1 MADGEPILSAE
12 ADTSFKK
19 LKTVPLFSF
28 HLLVSTAISFTGIV
42 LAATSQDKDR
52 CKAYFIMVYM
62 RVAFW
67 FITFI
72 FDHLVKHHHDQLRMN
87 GYHDFHRAT
96 NVQKT
101 VPLYIVSAWSAV
113 FLGVQTLMH
122 ETYGEDFWI
131 KCIFVGFLSPVI
143 YVTGFSVVETFI
155 LGIVHTSY
163 ICRVTKFNN
172 AKPQPDALRG
182 RHSSGEG
189 LVGLTHSHADT
200 LELLEKQA
208 DLINYLKDHNM
219 RLSQKLMQLNSQV
232 RTVTLPP
239 QI

>member
-1 MADGEPILSAE
+1 
-12 ADTSFKK
+12 
-19 LKTVPLFSF
+19 
-28 HLLVSTAISFTGIV
+28 
-42 LAATSQDKDR
+42 
-52 CKAYFIMVYM
+52 MVYL

-67 FITFI
+67 VITFI
-72 FDHLVKHHHDQLRMN
+72 FDYLVRQHHDKLRMN

-96 NVQKT
+96 NLQKSAT
-101 VPLYIVSAWSAV
+101 FYLVSAWSAI

-122 ETYGEDFWI
+122 EMYGEDFWI
-131 KCIFVGFLSPVI
+131 KCLFVGFLSPVI
-143 YVTGFSVVETFI
+143 YVTGFSIMETFI
-155 LGIVHTSY
+155 LGIIHTSY

-208 DLINYLKDHNM
+208 DLINYLKDHNI
-219 RLSQKLMQLNSQV
+219 RLSQKLLQLTSQV
-232 RTVTLPP
+232 QTVTMPP
-239 QI
+239 SQI

>member
-1 MADGEPILSAE
+1 
-12 ADTSFKK
+12 
-19 LKTVPLFSF
+19 
-28 HLLVSTAISFTGIV
+28 
-42 LAATSQDKDR
+42 
-52 CKAYFIMVYM
+52 
-62 RVAFW
+62 
-67 FITFI
+67 
-72 FDHLVKHHHDQLRMN
+72 MN

-96 NVQKT
+96 NAQKT
-101 VPLYIVSAWSAV
+101 VPFYLVSTWSAI

-122 ETYGEDFWI
+122 ETYGEDFWV
-131 KCIFVGFLSPVI
+131 KCLYVGFLSPII
-143 YVTGFSVVETFI
+143 YVTAFSVVESFI

-208 DLINYLKDHNM
+208 DLINYLKDHNV